1 MDGRMKRQ
9 TSGPV
14 DRRIKDGR
22 IGGRTAGGMDR
33 WINGRIDQLGWMDGW
48 MDRLMDR
55 QMVGWTGYTDR
66 WIDR

>member
-1 MDGRMKRQ
+1 MDGQMKRR

-22 IGGRTAGGMDR
+22 IGGRTDGGMDR

-48 MDRLMDR
+48 MD
-55 QMVGWTGYTDR
+55 G
-66 WIDR
+66 